1 MIALK
6 RFAMFFMDFLLGFF
20 VDLKRGILTPIRVQG
35 YNALTTNI
43 QRSIITLV
51 ICLVRFLKDK
61 FITSFQRLKLTL
73 EGCAP
78 LRQTSKSIIL
88 KLSKYFKKTLFIAFL
103 LLLTLAGCASKPIVR
118 IDTKKVFIPI
128 KCNLTLPNKPKED
141 GSFQSHKELLIY
153 YLEVESIAKD
163 CTK

>member
-1 MIALK
+1 
-6 RFAMFFMDFLLGFF
+6 MFFYGFLLGFF

-35 YNALTTNI
+35 YNALTTNT

-88 KLSKYFKKTLFIAFL
+88 KLFIAFL
-103 LLLTLAGCASKPIVR
+103 LLSLAGCASKPIVK
-118 IDTKKVFIPI
+118 IDTKEVFIPI

>member
-1 MIALK
+1 
-6 RFAMFFMDFLLGFF
+6 MFFYGFLLGFF
-20 VDLKRGILTPIRVQG
+20 VIIKRGILTPIRVQG
-35 YNALTTNI
+35 YNALTTNT

-88 KLSKYFKKTLFIAFL
+88 KKLKKTLFIAFL

-118 IDTKKVFIPI
+118 IDTKEVFIPI

>member
-1 MIALK
+1 MIMVKK
-6 RFAMFFMDFLLGFF
+6 RFAMFFYGFLLGFF
-20 VDLKRGILTPIRVQG
+20 VDLKRGILTPLRVQG

-43 QRSIITLV
+43 QSSIITLV
-51 ICLVRFLKDK
+51 IYLVRFLKDK

-73 EGCAP
+73 EGCTP
-78 LRQTSKSIIL
+78 LRQTSSIIL

-103 LLLTLAGCASKPIVR
+103 LLFTLAGCASKPIVK
-118 IDTKKVFIPI
+118 IDTKEVFIPI

>member
-1 MIALK
+1 
-6 RFAMFFMDFLLGFF
+6 MFFMDFLLGFF

-35 YNALTTNI
+35 YNALTTNT

-103 LLLTLAGCASKPIVR
+103 LLSLAGCASKPIVR
-118 IDTKKVFIPI
+118 IDTKEVFIPI